1 MSNTDGKIYI
11 YVTNKLPNEA
21 PVTAKAS
28 NGAGSQDKQDN
39 ELISHWARAKLIGT
53 IKSVATTGV
62 NYSLNNIGNFT
73 GDYITQAN
81 VDNALNNL
89 NSVANIGLT
98 AFAGLKVAGPIGAV
112 VGGSL
117 ALISSGVNSALNI
130 HSMQVANRKT
140 NYEIEQLRI
149 RSGLNTLLDGSR
161 GTEN

>member
-21 PVTAKAS
+21 GAVAS
-28 NGAGSQDKQDN
+28 NGTGKQDKQDS
-39 ELISHWARAKLIGT
+39 ELLSHWARAKLIGT
-53 IKSVATTGV
+53 VKGVANGCV

-73 GDYITQAN
+73 GDYITQMN

-89 NSVANIGLT
+89 NNIANIGLT
-98 AFAGLKVAGPIGAV
+98 ALAGFKIAGPIGAV
-112 VGGSL
+112 ISGSL

-130 HSMQVANRKT
+130 RSMQIANNKM
-140 NYEIEQLRI
+140 NYEIQQLKV